1 MDFQVAFPSLETLG
15 IVHLENLKIIWHDQ
29 LAENHMAYML
39 KQIVF
44 FKGIFLKLLV
54 FFFLSSKKIAHF
66 QIVTMLVLALVFSL
80 IC

>member
-15 IVHLENLKIIWHDQ
+15 IFHLENLKIIWHDQ

-54 FFFLSSKKIAHF
+54 FFFSSKKIAHF
-66 QIVTMLVLALVFSL
+66 QIVTMLVLALVISL

>member
-1 MDFQVAFPSLETLG
+1 MDFQVAFPSLETPG
-15 IVHLENLKIIWHDQ
+15 IFHLENLKIIWHDQ

-54 FFFLSSKKIAHF
+54 FFSSKKKKKC
-66 QIVTMLVLALVFSL
+66 TFSNSYDVST
-80 IC
+80 CFSH

>member
-15 IVHLENLKIIWHDQ
+15 IFQLENLQIIWHDQ

-44 FKGIFLKLLV
+44 SKGVFLKLLV
-54 FFFLSSKKIAHF
+54 FFFFFFLLKKMHIF
-66 QIVTMLVLALVFSL
+66 K
-80 IC
+80 

>member
-15 IVHLENLKIIWHDQ
+15 IFHLENLKIIWLDQ

-54 FFFLSSKKIAHF
+54 FFFLLKKMHIF
-66 QIVTMLVLALVFSL
+66 K
-80 IC
+80 